1 MNTLFRKIMA
11 WGSMTFAFAVLAF
24 FTLPHYRQGESSIA
38 GKSAEDINLTLPDG
52 QSTTLAK
59 YQGKVVILNFWAT
72 WCPPCVEETPALIQ
86 LQQRIASRNG
96 VVLGVSVDEDESAY
110 RTFLEQHGINYPT
123 SRDATKKSA
132 IDYGT
137 VMYPETYVIDR
148 HGKIL
153 RKIIGPQD
161 WNSPEMLA
169 YFDSILG
176 RS

>member
-1 MNTLFRKIMA
+1 MNTLLRNIMA

-38 GKSAEDINLTLPDG
+38 GKSAEDIHLTLPDG

-86 LQQRIASRNG
+86 LQQRIAPRNG

-110 RTFLEQHGINYPT
+110 RTFLQQHGINYPT

-132 IDYGT
+132 LDYGT

-161 WNSPEMLA
+161 WNSSEMLA

-176 RS
+176 QS